1 MSDGLT
7 PIERILQR
15 TARAMSGRLHPA
27 QLLER
32 VQSAVEP
39 AVRDG
44 MAPNQLAIAM
54 NPEDYDA
61 YEPAFGQL
69 SIEVERL
76 LDAYERR
83 RGLRR
88 FGDRVIDFERADAV
102 AASAPVVT
110 ASFADTVH
118 RAAPVAGATARIRR
132 HRGVSLLF
140 ADGTRAQLT
149 HTPFTIGRG
158 PGNDLMIPSL
168 AVSRQHAVITAIP
181 GGFEITDLGSHN
193 GVLVDGA
200 RHDRVTLVP
209 GQPFLLGDTALRLEE
224 AEQ

>member
-44 MAPNQLAIAM
+44 MAPNQVTIAL

-69 SIEVERL
+69 TIEVNRL

-83 RGLRR
+83 QGLTR
-88 FGDRVIDFERADAV
+88 FGDRVIDFVRSGAV
-102 AASAPVVT
+102 APSAPSIR
-110 ASFADTVH
+110 AGFADTVH

-132 HRGVSLLF
+132 HRGTYLLF
-140 ADGTRAQLT
+140 ADGTRSQLT
-149 HTPFTIGRG
+149 HTPFSIGRG
-158 PGNDLMIPSL
+158 PGNDLVIPSL

-193 GVLVDGA
+193 GIVVDGA
-200 RHDRVTLVP
+200 RHDRVTLVS
-209 GQPFLLGDTALRLEE
+209 GQPFVLGDVTLQIEE
-224 AEQ
+224 VEP